1 MGARQ
6 QRRAA
11 SVVKSLVFA
20 GAGLAMAGDL
30 QAQAKNPTV
39 PDAQVESNVLKAL
52 AGNTKLAD
60 QQISSAAVYGTVTLS
75 GHVKDD
81 PTRSL
86 AEDIVSRTAGVQ
98 KVIDELTLADQAVQP
113 AGLPSQLP
121 PAGNQQAATVSQL
134 PPTADQGSQ
143 PQLQSDGTY
152 APAPPQNGSVASAPP
167 SNPSQTD
174 GIQPPP
180 YSGPQSAQTGSPNNQ
195 DGPAGPPPP
204 PDTGYGANQPA
215 YGQQPSY
222 GQPAQPSYGQS
233 GQPGYGQPGQP
244 NYGQQAQTPYG
255 QPPYPQQPGQ
265 SPYGQPPYPQQQG
278 QSPYG
283 QAGPP
288 TYGSQPRPYA
298 QSGPPQEGSS
308 QYPGQRGGQAVDVPA
323 GATLQLRMNEGIDS
337 RHVQVGSPFSGTV
350 IRDVVAG
357 GFVAIPRGAT
367 VQGTVVDA
375 THGGTLKGHASLALQ
390 LTQVTFGGRAYP
402 LTSNVWEQNGP
413 DKTGRTIGS
422 AVGLGVVGALIGGV
436 AGGGAGAAI
445 GAGAGGAAGIGAS
458 AASGNPQAFLPPES
472 VIAFQLTQ
480 PITVTTVSQAE
491 MERLGYGVQQQ
502 MRRRYPPP
510 PYFYGPGYYYAPR
523 AYYRPYPY

>member
-1 MGARQ
+1 MGVKQ

-11 SVVKSLVFA
+11 SVVKALVFA
-20 GAGLAMAGDL
+20 GAGLAVAGDL
-30 QAQAKNPTV
+30 QAQAKTPTV

-52 AGNTKLAD
+52 AGNAQLAD

-86 AEDIVSRTAGVQ
+86 AEDVVSRTAGVQ
-98 KVIDELTLADQAVQP
+98 KVIDELTLADQA
-113 AGLPSQLP
+113 AGTPSQAP
-121 PAGNQQAATVSQL
+121 SAGNQQPASQL

-152 APAPPQNGSVASAPP
+152 APAYPQTGSAAGGPPP
-167 SNPSQTD
+167 SANPSQASD
-174 GIQPPP
+174 AQLSYGPP
-180 YSGPQSAQTGSPNNQ
+180 STQNVPNNQ
-195 DGPAGPPPP
+195 DGPAGPPP

-222 GQPAQPSYGQS
+222 GQPGQQPNYGQ
-233 GQPGYGQPGQP
+233 QGQP
-244 NYGQQAQTPYG
+244 NYGQQAQSPYGQPPYPQQQPSQAPYG

-265 SPYGQPPYPQQQG
+265 APYSQAGPSPYGQTG
-278 QSPYG
+278 GSP
-283 QAGPP
+283 
-288 TYGSQPRPYA
+288 YGSQPQPYA
-298 QSGPPQEGSS
+298 QPGAPQGG
-308 QYPGQRGGQAVDVPA
+308 YPGQPGGQAVDVPA
-323 GATLQLRMNEGIDS
+323 GATLQLRMNQGIDS
-337 RHVQVGSPFSGTV
+337 RHAQIGSTFSGTV

-375 THGGTLKGHASLALQ
+375 TRGGTLKGHASLALQ

-413 DKTGRTIGS
+413 DKTGRTVGN

-458 AASGNPQAFLPPES
+458 AASSNPQAFLPPES
-472 VIAFQLTQ
+472 VIAFQLAQ
-480 PITVTTVSQAE
+480 PVTVTTVSQAE

-510 PYFYGPGYYYAPR
+510 PYYYGPGYYYAPR